1 MSISSISSL
10 AKVQLI
16 RIVSSLLMAC
26 LISLLFSNG
35 LLFTFFIVIESGN
48 AKSSGLEIFIGFLL
62 LGLLYV

>member
-10 AKVQLI
+10 AKVQLLEI
-16 RIVSSLLMAC
+16 ISSLLMAY

-48 AKSSGLEIFIGFLL
+48 AKSSELEIFIGFLL
-62 LGLLYV
+62 SDLVCV